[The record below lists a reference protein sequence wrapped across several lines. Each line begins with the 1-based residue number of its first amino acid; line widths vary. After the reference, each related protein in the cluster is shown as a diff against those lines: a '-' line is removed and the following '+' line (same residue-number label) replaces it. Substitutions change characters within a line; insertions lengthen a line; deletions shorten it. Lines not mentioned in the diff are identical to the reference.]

1 MSTEIP
7 FKEKK
12 NPAPRIIGWSVVAVL
27 AAVVAFNSFTVV
39 DYGHVGI
46 RKTLGKM
53 SSETLKEG
61 LHLKVPFVQTI
72 IPVNVQVTKSEA
84 EAAAASRD
92 LQITHTN
99 IAVNYRVDAAGA
111 YKLYNN
117 VGPDYANRIVSP
129 AIQEVLKSVTSKFTA
144 EELIQKRDTVAVE
157 VKEGL
162 AARLGN
168 YQLIVTDISIV
179 NFEFADAFNASI
191 EAKQIASQKAMQAE
205 NDLKRVEI
213 EAKQKVAQAQAEAEA
228 LRLKKQEVTSELI
241 QLKQIEVQE
250 KALEKWDGKLPTVT
264 GGATPFIDLNSIS
277 PSSSSSTAAQAAP
290 KATQAP
296 AATTQP

>member
-1 MSTEIP
+1 MSTEVP
-7 FKEKK
+7 YKGKK
-12 NPAPRIIGWSVVAVL
+12 NPAPRIIGWTALALVIVIVL
-27 AAVVAFNSFTVV
+27 FNSFAVV
-39 DYGHVGI
+39 EYGHVGI

-117 VGPDYANRIVSP
+117 VGPDYASRIVAP

-162 AARLGN
+162 SKRLGN

-205 NDLKRVEI
+205 NDLKRIEI
-213 EAKQKVAQAQAEAEA
+213 EAKQKIAQAQAEAES
-228 LRLKKQEVTSELI
+228 LRLKKQEVTPELI

-264 GGATPFIDLNSIS
+264 GGATPFIDLDSIS
-277 PSSSSSTAAQAAP
+277 PQASSSTSSSSADSA
-290 KATQAP
+290 KAP
-296 AATTQP
+296 AASSKP

>member
-7 FKEKK
+7 FKGKK
-12 NPAPRIIGWSVVAVL
+12 NPAPRIVGWVALALVALVVL
-27 AAVVAFNSFTVV
+27 FNSFTVV

-53 SSETLKEG
+53 SSETLGEG
-61 LHLKVPFVQTI
+61 LHLKVPFIQTI
-72 IPVNVQVTKSEA
+72 IPVNVQVTKSES

-92 LQITHTN
+92 LQITHTR

-117 VGPDYANRIVSP
+117 VGPDYANRIVGP
-129 AIQEVLKSVTSKFTA
+129 AVQEILKSVTSRFTA
-144 EELIQKRDTVAVE
+144 EELIQKRDTVALE

-162 AARLGN
+162 SDRLSH

-179 NFEFADAFNASI
+179 NFEFDDAFNQSI
-191 EAKQIASQKAMQAE
+191 EAKQIAAQKAMQAE
-205 NDLKRVEI
+205 NDLKRIEI
-213 EAKQKVAQAQAEAEA
+213 EAKQKIAQAQAEAES
-228 LRLKKQEVTSELI
+228 LRLKKQEVTTELI

-250 KALEKWDGKLPTVT
+250 KALDKWDGKLPTVT

-277 PSSSSSTAAQAAP
+277 PSASTSSGSGAA
-290 KATQAP
+290 KAP
-296 AATTQP
+296 ASSPSASANP